1 MSILPIVKQCQQLVL
16 LGDHYMP
23 SGAQFSVGASGAAV
37 NASIF
42 AESKGAQISFFEKL
56 ISQGLKPF

>member
-1 MSILPIVKQCQQLVL
+1 
-16 LGDHYMP
+16 MP

-56 ISQGLKPF
+56 ISQGLKPFELKIQYKV